1 MERLFQDL
9 RYGTRSL
16 LQKPGFTSLAVLTLA
31 LGIGANTAIFS
42 VVNAVLL
49 RPLPFKEPAQLVEIQ
64 AVNLS
69 SGGQQPGSGASP
81 ADFWDWQ
88 QQSQAFDNIAAFSG
102 GGTTLTLD
110 DHPESF
116 PGASVSTNF
125 FDTLGVKPLY
135 GRAFTD
141 EEGKINAP
149 SVLVL
154 SYKLW
159 QQKFAGD
166 PSVIGRNVK
175 TATGSATIIG
185 VMPADFRYPFFAQVW
200 TPMQRDA
207 SEMRNRANRYF
218 AITGRIKADQTFAGA
233 QAEIQAIAARLEAD
247 FPQTNKN
254 ISARLVPLRET
265 ISGRVRS
272 SLLILLGAVG
282 FVLLIACA
290 NVASLTLARAEA
302 RRKELAI
309 RLAIG
314 ASRWKVIRQLLTESL
329 LLALAGGSLGLLLAL
344 WGVDVL
350 VALLPQRYSPA
361 FQTLEVRIDGVV
373 LMFALLAS
381 LVTGLVFGLIPAWQ
395 SSRSDV
401 NETLKETGR
410 SANLKHQ
417 RARSILVIA
426 EVALALVLL
435 AGSALLIQSFVRL
448 RQVDLGFDESNLLT
462 MNVSVPFSRYPS
474 GEARARFYQ
483 QLIDKISQ
491 TPGVENVALT
501 CGVPFGYLAFP
512 FNIEG
517 SPLPSGDD
525 IVRYDSINPDY
536 FKALKARM
544 ISGREF
550 SESDNKTSPN
560 VAIINETLARQFFA
574 DQEPIGKQISFN
586 YLGSRIK
593 CEIVGVAGNIRQD
606 DLHEPAKAQIYVPY
620 EQLPWL
626 SASLVIRAKGLS
638 GASLETETQEA
649 IWAVDKDQP
658 TARGETVE
666 ESLGK
671 LIAEPRLYTILLGS
685 FAALALTLA
694 AVGIYGVVSY
704 SVAQRTHEIGI
715 RMALGAPKRHVLN
728 LVIKQGMGPVSI
740 GIAVGFLAAMALT
753 RLMQSLLFGIGT
765 TDPLTFVS
773 VSLMLAGVAL
783 LACLAPA
790 LRATKTDPM
799 IALRYE

>member
-9 RYGTRSL
+9 RYGIRAL
-16 LQKPGFTSLAVLTLA
+16 LKKPGFTSIAVLTLA

-64 AVNLS
+64 SVNLNS
-69 SGGQQPGSGASP
+69 GQQSGGGASP

-102 GGTTLTLD
+102 GGTTLTLAE
-110 DHPESF
+110 HPESF

-135 GRAFTD
+135 GRAFAD
-141 EEGKINAP
+141 EEGKTNAP
-149 SVLVL
+149 SALVL

-166 PSVIGRNVK
+166 ADVIGRSVK

-185 VMPADFRYPFFAQVW
+185 VMPPDFRYPYFAQVW

-207 SEMRNRANRYF
+207 GEMQNRANRYF
-218 AITGRIKADQTFAGA
+218 AITGRIKADQTFASA
-233 QAEIQAIAARLEAD
+233 QAEIQSIAARLEGD

-290 NVASLTLARAEA
+290 NVASLMLARAES
-302 RRKELAI
+302 RRKEMAI
-309 RLAIG
+309 RVAIG
-314 ASRWKVIRQLLTESL
+314 ASRWNVIRQLLIESL
-329 LLALAGGSLGLLLAL
+329 LLALTGGSLGLLLAL
-344 WGVDVL
+344 WGVDLL
-350 VALLPQRYSPA
+350 VAFLPQGYSPA
-361 FQTLEVRIDGVV
+361 FQTLEVRIDNAV

-381 LVTGLVFGLIPAWQ
+381 LLTGLVFGLIPAWQ
-395 SSRSDV
+395 ASRPDI
-401 NETLKETGR
+401 NDTLKETGR

-417 RARSILVIA
+417 RARGILVIA

-435 AGSALLIQSFVRL
+435 AGSALLIQSFARL
-448 RQVDLGFDESNLLT
+448 RQVDLGFEENNLLT
-462 MNVSVPFSRYPS
+462 MSVSVPFSRYPNS
-474 GEARARFYQ
+474 EARARFYK

-491 TPGVENVALT
+491 TPGVESIALT

-525 IVRYDSINPDY
+525 MVRYDSINPDY

-550 SESDNKTSPN
+550 AESDNKKSPN
-560 VAIINETLARQFFA
+560 VAIINETLARQYFA
-574 DQEPIGKQISFN
+574 EQEPIGKQISFN

-593 CEIVGVAGNIRQD
+593 CEIVGVAGNIRQE
-606 DLHEPAKAQIYVPY
+606 DLQEPAKPQIYVPY
-620 EQLPWL
+620 EQVPWL

-638 GASLETETQEA
+638 AASLRTETQNA

-658 TARGETVE
+658 AAKGETVE

-685 FAALALTLA
+685 FAALALMLA
-694 AVGIYGVVSY
+694 AVGIYGVISY

-715 RMALGAPKRHVLN
+715 RMALGAQKRNVLN
-728 LVIKQGMGPVSI
+728 LIIRQGMMLVSTGIVI
-740 GIAVGFLAAMALT
+740 GLFAALALT
-753 RLMQSLLFGIGT
+753 RLMQSLLFGISA
-765 TDPLTFVS
+765 TDPLTFVA
-773 VSLMLAGVAL
+773 VSLILAGVAL
-783 LACLAPA
+783 VACFVPA
-790 LRATKTDPM
+790 HRATKTDPM